1 MYGLTGL
8 YALVENGQVV
18 SGLEAGRAP
27 RTALGI
33 KADGSMVF
41 YTIDG
46 RQSGYSVGAT
56 YSQVAQR
63 LIELG
68 CVQAVALDG
77 GGSTTLGATLPGSDH
92 FTVLSSPSDG
102 NQRAVSNCLFLVTTA
117 QPTGVAAQVLCGY
130 RL

>member
-1 MYGLTGL
+1 
-8 YALVENGQVV
+8 
-18 SGLEAGRAP
+18 
-27 RTALGI
+27 
-33 KADGSMVF
+33 MVF

-77 GGSTTLGATLPGSDH
+77 GGSTTPGATLPGSDH

-102 NQRAVSNCLFLVTTA
+102 NRRAVMQLPVSGNHCPANRRGAKYYVDTASDVVLAGASTAVT
-117 QPTGVAAQVLCGY
+117 AAAAVPAAIP
-130 RL
+130 